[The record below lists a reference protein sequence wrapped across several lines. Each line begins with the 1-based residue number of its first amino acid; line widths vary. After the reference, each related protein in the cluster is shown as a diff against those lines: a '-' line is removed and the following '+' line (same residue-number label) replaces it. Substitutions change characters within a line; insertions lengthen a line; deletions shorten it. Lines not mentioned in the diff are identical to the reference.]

1 MTASSEPERRWLRAT
16 WSPEPGTRP
25 RQQLPLLGLPLDPVW
40 PPRASPGSA
49 LHIALTLP
57 GPRPPPSAPSPQP
70 LSGPRP
76 PAFPSFVH
84 SGHQEGWAP
93 SCFCHTQRRPSH
105 FTFLTFRSQIGS
117 QRSCN
122 SSQALVPT
130 RFLPPNPVIGSKS
143 LSSPGETQVGCGP
156 GERCQQCSSQTF
168 PRGVGDKSS
177 HAAQPLVICNEPRKE
192 LLTLSDEAPNALRH
206 PGSGLH
212 GFHQA
217 RREECACL

>member
-93 SCFCHTQRRPSH
+93 
-105 FTFLTFRSQIGS
+105 L
-117 QRSCN
+117 
-122 SSQALVPT
+122 L
-130 RFLPPNPVIGSKS
+130 FLPHTKEAKS
-143 LSSPGETQVGCGP
+143 LHFLDLQVPNWFSEVLQLITSSGSHSLPSP
-156 GERCQQCSSQTF
+156 
-168 PRGVGDKSS
+168 KSS
-177 HAAQPLVICNEPRKE
+177 NWIQIAFLPWGD
-192 LLTLSDEAPNALRH
+192 T
-206 PGSGLH
+206 SGLEAWRKMPAVLLPNLSPRSW
-212 GFHQA
+212 G
-217 RREECACL
+217 